1 VAKAGAAGV
10 NGKSAAGDGGGADEH
25 ATVLARCWEEF
36 RRLNDLHF
44 GGTLALREIR
54 FSTRKQYGGYYRH
67 SESLIVLSWSAYLD
81 HGWEETL
88 ETLRHE
94 IAHIVHQNHSK
105 SFWELAYRL
114 GCTRRYATAPK
125 DRPHAYTR
133 YTYECP
139 ACHTKFHRQ
148 RRIRRASCGK
158 CDRKFNENFVLRLV

>member
-1 VAKAGAAGV
+1 MAKVSQETLEREALLV
-10 NGKSAAGDGGGADEH
+10 
-25 ATVLARCWEEF
+25 RCWEEF

-44 GGTLALREIR
+44 CGNLPLREIR

-67 SESLIVLSWSAYLD
+67 SESLIVLSWLAYQE

-105 SFWELAYRL
+105 AFWELAYQL
-114 GCTRRYATAPK
+114 GCTRRYATPPK
-125 DRPHAYTR
+125 DRDHAYTR

-139 ACHTKFHRQ
+139 VCGTKFYRQ
-148 RRIRRASCGK
+148 RRLRRSSCGR
-158 CDRKFNENFVLRLV
+158 CDRGFNERFVLQLVSSPALRRK